1 MITNKI
7 DDEVFVSRD
16 LNILIK
22 ITELIKYI
30 NINFDEKDLKHISI
44 ENILCNCHKS
54 NSIKNSHLNEMEDI
68 LRDEPIIIFFYNDEC
83 LIIDE
88 NHRLLKR
95 KKDGFIG
102 ERDNFKGE
110 YQQKFKIGR
119 AHV

>member
-30 NINFDEKDLKHISI
+30 NMNFDEKDLKQISI
-44 ENILCNCHKS
+44 DSLLHNCNKS
-54 NSIKNSHLNEMEDI
+54 DSIKNSHLNEMEDI
-68 LRDEPIIIFFYNDEC
+68 LRDEPIIIFCHNDEC
-83 LIIDE
+83 LIIDG

-95 KKDGFIG
+95 KKDGFIDCKVIFLDY
-102 ERDNFKGE
+102 ELISKFSENFL
-110 YQQKFKIGR
+110 
-119 AHV
+119 